1 MIHARVEVEKNINIA
16 VERMSDAIRGAKGI
30 APFFNA

>member
-16 VERMSDAIRGAKGI
+16 VARINNRQGALLWI
-30 APFFNA
+30 SPV